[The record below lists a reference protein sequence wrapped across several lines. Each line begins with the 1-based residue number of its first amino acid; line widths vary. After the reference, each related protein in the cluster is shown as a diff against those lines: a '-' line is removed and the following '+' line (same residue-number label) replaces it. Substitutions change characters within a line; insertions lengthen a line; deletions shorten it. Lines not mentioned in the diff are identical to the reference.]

1 MRDGALSVL
10 SYRSYPGEQA
20 NDLGDMVD
28 DGDDISVVSGKE
40 LDHETMSVITENI
53 FKFSSKPV
61 SRLLVE
67 VMDRQPR
74 PTRFNGIFQTTIVR
88 MAMTVMIWIYSKYFK
103 RFNKYT

>member
-1 MRDGALSVL
+1 MRDGVLSVL

-53 FKFSSKPV
+53 FKFGSKPV
-61 SRLLVE
+61 SRILIK

-74 PTRFNGIFQTTIVR
+74 PTRFSGIFQTTIVM
-88 MAMTVMIWIYSKYFK
+88 MAMIVMIWIYFKYSKHFY
-103 RFNKYT
+103 KYT